1 VTSTGAESWI
11 HDAEID
17 AWCAQQATERNRTH
31 RETLLHQIQ
40 QKLYEKV
47 RFISI
52 WEQGVLHA
60 SGLRVA
66 VAGLGLI
73 LLFLFSGPCE
83 DIQLKS

>member
-1 VTSTGAESWI
+1 M
-11 HDAEID
+11 
-17 AWCAQQATERNRTH
+17 QQATERDCTNR
-31 RETLLHQIQ
+31 EALLRQMQ
-40 QKLYEKV
+40 QKLYEKG
-47 RFISI
+47 RFIPI

-73 LLFLFSGPCE
+73 PLFLFSGPCE